1 MTIFTSDFWRGALD
15 RAIKTAAQ
23 VLLAVLLTSAGS
35 ELVPTAGILEIDW
48 LGGLSITALAVVISL
63 LTSISDPESTAQSA
77 RSLSSH

>member
-1 MTIFTSDFWRGALD
+1 MKIFSKDFLRGAID

-35 ELVPTAGILEIDW
+35 DLVPTAGILEIDW

-77 RSLSSH
+77 RSLPSH